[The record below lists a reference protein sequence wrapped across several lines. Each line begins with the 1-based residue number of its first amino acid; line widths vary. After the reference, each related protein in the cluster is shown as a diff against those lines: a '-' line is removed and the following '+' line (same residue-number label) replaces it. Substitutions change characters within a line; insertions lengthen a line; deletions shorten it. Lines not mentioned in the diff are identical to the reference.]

1 MTLKVMVVDD
11 SALYRQLV
19 KNTLRNVPDVQVVGL
34 ASTGLEALAKIPEL
48 QPDLL
53 TLDVQ
58 MPDMNGLEL
67 LREIKK
73 RRLGVK
79 AIMLSSLTAQGTQVT
94 TDALLAGAFDFIQ
107 KPNSNDAETNR
118 KLLDE
123 LLSEKIK
130 AFRESRSITMPA
142 RKPPVRKNVDA
153 VPSRIE
159 WKSKVEIDHLIT
171 DVTVASVKPN
181 PTTSSTKPI
190 RIDAVIIGTSTGG
203 PLALRE
209 VIPKLPGTLG
219 VPVFVVQHMPPG
231 YTKSLAARLEEMSL
245 LPVQEA
251 AHNMIVEPNQVYM
264 APGGLHMG
272 IESQRGRFII
282 STSDLPPEHNCR
294 PAVNYTLR
302 SAVQAYSS
310 HLLVAILTGMG
321 RDGTEGCRLV
331 RQHGGSVL
339 AQHPDGCVV
348 YGMPKAVV
356 EEQLANRVVPLEKMA
371 TWIVRMVEASRTDS

>member
-1 MTLKVMVVDD
+1 MSLRVLVVDD

-19 KNTLRNVPDVQVVGL
+19 KNVLRNVPDVQVVGL
-34 ASTGLEALAKIPEL
+34 ACTGSEALAKIPEL

-73 RRLGVK
+73 RRLSVK
-79 AIMLSSLTAQGTQVT
+79 AIMISSLTAQGARVT
-94 TDALLAGAFDFIQ
+94 TDALLTGAFDFIQ
-107 KPNSNDAETNR
+107 KPSSPDAETNR
-118 KLLDE
+118 KLLE
-123 LLSEKIK
+123 GLLSEKIK
-130 AFRESRSITMPA
+130 AFQESRSTKMPI
-142 RKPPVRKNVDA
+142 RKPVSAPTK
-153 VPSRIE
+153 SIE
-159 WKSKVEIDHLIT
+159 SGEKFARVIRSIDTVSTASIPKS
-171 DVTVASVKPN
+171 
-181 PTTSSTKPI
+181 TTLHSGSG
-190 RIDAVIIGTSTGG
+190 RIDAVVIGTSTGG

-209 VIPKLPGTLG
+209 VIPKLPRTLG
-219 VPVFVVQHMPPG
+219 VPVFVVQHMPQG
-231 YTKSLAARLEEMSL
+231 YTKSLAARIDEMSQ

-251 AHNMIVEPNQVYM
+251 ANSMIVELNGVYV

-272 IESQRGRFII
+272 IEIQRGKHWIT
-282 STSDLPPEHNCR
+282 TSDSPPENNCR
-294 PAVNYTLR
+294 PAVDYTLR
-302 SAVQAYSS
+302 SAAQAYSGR
-310 HLLVAILTGMG
+310 LLVVILTGMG

-331 RQHGGSVL
+331 RRMGGSVL

-371 TWIVRMVEASRTDS
+371 TWIVRMLEASR

>member
-19 KNTLRNVPDVQVVGL
+19 KNTLRNVPDVQVIGL

-79 AIMLSSLTAQGTQVT
+79 AIMLSSLTAQGAQVT

-118 KLLDE
+118 KLLDD

-130 AFRESRSITMPA
+130 AFRESRSIIMPA
-142 RKPPVRKNVDA
+142 RKALDA
-153 VPSRIE
+153 VSRSFE
-159 WKSKVEIDHLIT
+159 WKSKADVEQPPMDTAI
-171 DVTVASVKPN
+171 AGVKPG
-181 PTTSSTKPI
+181 STAFSAKPS

-209 VIPKLPGTLG
+209 VIPQLPGALG

-231 YTKSLAARLEEMSL
+231 YTKSLATRIGEMSS
-245 LPVQEA
+245 LPVLEA
-251 AHNMIVEPNQVYM
+251 ANNMIVEPNRVYF

-272 IESQRGRFII
+272 IENQRGHFII

-302 SAVQAYSS
+302 SAVQAYSG
-310 HLLVAILTGMG
+310 HLLVVILTGMG

-371 TWIVRMVEASRTDS
+371 SWIVRMVEASRIAS

>member
-19 KNTLRNVPDVQVVGL
+19 KNTLRNVPDVQVIGL

-48 QPDLL
+48 RPDLL

-79 AIMLSSLTAQGTQVT
+79 AIMLSSLTAQGAQVT

-130 AFRESRSITMPA
+130 AFRESRSLTMPSRSA
-142 RKPPVRKNVDA
+142 IDA
-153 VPSRIE
+153 ISRSTE
-159 WKSKVEIDHLIT
+159 SKSKVDVEHSLT
-171 DVTVASVKPN
+171 DAAVASVKPS
-181 PTTSSTKPI
+181 PTTSSAKPS

-231 YTKSLAARLEEMSL
+231 YTKSLAARIGEMSSL
-245 LPVQEA
+245 AVQEA
-251 AHNMIVEPNQVYM
+251 SNNMIVEPNQVYM

-282 STSDLPPEHNCR
+282 SNSDLPPEHNCR

-302 SAVQAYSS
+302 SAVQAYSG

-371 TWIVRMVEASRTDS
+371 TWIARMVEASRTAS

>member
-1 MTLKVMVVDD
+1 MSLRVLVVDD

-19 KNTLRNVPDVQVVGL
+19 KNVLRNVPDVQVVGL
-34 ASTGLEALAKIPEL
+34 ACTGMEALAKIPEL

-53 TLDVQ
+53 TLDVH

-79 AIMLSSLTAQGTQVT
+79 AIMISSLTAQGAQVT

-107 KPNSNDAETNR
+107 KPNSPDAETNR
-118 KLLDE
+118 KLLDA

-130 AFRESRSITMPA
+130 AFQEGRSTKM
-142 RKPPVRKNVDA
+142 PVRKPDSA
-153 VPSRIE
+153 PSKSIE
-159 WKSKVEIDHLIT
+159 SRAKFAGAIPSFD
-171 DVTVASVKPN
+171 TVSTASMLNSPN
-181 PTTSSTKPI
+181 LHSGCG
-190 RIDAVIIGTSTGG
+190 RIDAVVIGTSTGG

-209 VIPKLPGTLG
+209 VIPKLPSTLG
-219 VPVFVVQHMPPG
+219 VPVFVVQHMPQG
-231 YTKSLAARLEEMSL
+231 YTKSLATRNGEVSQ

-251 AHNMIVEPNQVYM
+251 ANNMIVEPHGVYV

-272 IESQRGRFII
+272 IEMQRGKHWIT
-282 STSDLPPEHNCR
+282 TSDSPPEHNCR
-294 PAVNYTLR
+294 PAVDYTLR
-302 SAVQAYSS
+302 SAAKAYSGR
-310 HLLVAILTGMG
+310 LLVVILTGMG

-331 RQHGGSVL
+331 RQLGGSVL

-356 EEQLANRVVPLEKMA
+356 EEQLANRVVPLERMA
-371 TWIVRMVEASRTDS
+371 TWIVRTLEANR

>member
-1 MTLKVMVVDD
+1 MTLKVMIVDD

-19 KNTLRNVPDVQVVGL
+19 KNTLRNVPDVQVIGL

-48 QPDLL
+48 RPDLL

-79 AIMLSSLTAQGTQVT
+79 AIMLSSLTAQGAQVT

-130 AFRESRSITMPA
+130 AFRESRSLTMPSRSA
-142 RKPPVRKNVDA
+142 IDAISRSTESKFKVD
-153 VPSRIE
+153 
-159 WKSKVEIDHLIT
+159 VEHSLT
-171 DVTVASVKPN
+171 DAAVASVKPS
-181 PTTSSTKPI
+181 PTTSSAKPI

-209 VIPKLPGTLG
+209 VIPKLPGNLG

-231 YTKSLAARLEEMSL
+231 YTKSLAARIAEMSS

-251 AHNMIVEPNQVYM
+251 ANNMIVEPNQVYM

-272 IESQRGRFII
+272 IEGQRGRFTI

-302 SAVQAYSS
+302 SAVQAYSG
-310 HLLVAILTGMG
+310 HLLAVILTGMG

-371 TWIVRMVEASRTDS
+371 TWIARMVEASRAAS

>member
-1 MTLKVMVVDD
+1 MNLRVLVVDD
-11 SALYRQLV
+11 SALYRQMV
-19 KNTLRNVPDVQVVGL
+19 KNVLRNVPDVQVVGL
-34 ASTGLEALAKIPEL
+34 ACTGMEALAKIPEL

-53 TLDVQ
+53 TLDVH

-79 AIMLSSLTAQGTQVT
+79 AIMISSLTAQGAQVT

-107 KPNSNDAETNR
+107 KPNSPDAETNR

-123 LLSEKIK
+123 MLSEKIK
-130 AFRESRSITMPA
+130 AFQESRSTTM
-142 RKPPVRKNVDA
+142 PVRKPISA
-153 VPSRIE
+153 PSKSIE
-159 WKSKVEIDHLIT
+159 SRDKFAGAKPSID
-171 DVTVASVKPN
+171 TVSTASMLN
-181 PTTSSTKPI
+181 STNFHTGAG
-190 RIDAVIIGTSTGG
+190 RIDAVVIGTSTGG

-209 VIPKLPGTLG
+209 VIPKLPSTLG
-219 VPVFVVQHMPPG
+219 VPVFVVQHMPQG
-231 YTKSLAARLEEMSL
+231 YTKSLAARIGEISQ

-251 AHNMIVEPNQVYM
+251 ANNMFVEPNQVYV

-272 IESQRGRFII
+272 IEIQRGKHWII
-282 STSDLPPEHNCR
+282 MSDSPPEHNCR
-294 PAVNYTLR
+294 PSVDYTLR
-302 SAVQAYSS
+302 SAAQAYSGR
-310 HLLVAILTGMG
+310 LLVVILTGMG

-331 RQHGGSVL
+331 RQLGGSVL
-339 AQHPDGCVV
+339 AQHPEGCVV

-371 TWIVRMVEASRTDS
+371 TWIVHMLETSR

>member
-1 MTLKVMVVDD
+1 MSLRVMVVDD

-19 KNTLRNVPDVQVVGL
+19 KNVLRNVPDVQVVGL
-34 ASTGLEALAKIPEL
+34 ACTGMEALAKIPEL

-79 AIMLSSLTAQGTQVT
+79 AIMISSLTAQGARVT

-107 KPNSNDAETNR
+107 KPNSPDAETNR

-123 LLSEKIK
+123 LLTEKIK
-130 AFRESRSITMPA
+130 AFQESRSTKMPD
-142 RKPPVRKNVDA
+142 RKPVSAPSKSIESKEKVAEVDLSIGT
-153 VPSRIE
+153 VNTVHMPS
-159 WKSKVEIDHLIT
+159 
-171 DVTVASVKPN
+171 
-181 PTTSSTKPI
+181 SSTLHSGSG
-190 RIDAVIIGTSTGG
+190 RIDAVVIGTSTGG

-209 VIPKLPGTLG
+209 VIPKLPSTLG
-219 VPVFVVQHMPPG
+219 VPVFVVQHMPQG
-231 YTKSLAARLEEMSL
+231 YTKSLADRIGEMSQ

-251 AHNMIVEPNQVYM
+251 ANSMIVEPNRVYV

-272 IESQRGRFII
+272 IERQRGKHWI
-282 STSDLPPEHNCR
+282 STSDSPPEHNCR
-294 PAVNYTLR
+294 PAVDYTLR
-302 SAVQAYSS
+302 SAAQAYSGR
-310 HLLVAILTGMG
+310 LLVAILTGMG

-331 RQHGGSVL
+331 RQLGGSVL
-339 AQHPDGCVV
+339 AQHPEGCVV

-371 TWIVRMVEASRTDS
+371 SWIVRMLEASR

>member
-1 MTLKVMVVDD
+1 MSLRILVVDD

-19 KNTLRNVPDVQVVGL
+19 KNVLRNVPDVQVVGL
-34 ASTGLEALAKIPEL
+34 ACTGMEALAKIPEL

-67 LREIKK
+67 LREIKN
-73 RRLGVK
+73 RQLGVK
-79 AIMLSSLTAQGTQVT
+79 AIMISSLTAHGAQVT

-107 KPNSNDAETNR
+107 KPNSPDAETNR
-118 KLLDE
+118 KLLQE
-123 LLSEKIK
+123 LLFEKIN
-130 AFRESRSITMPA
+130 AFQESRSTTM
-142 RKPPVRKNVDA
+142 PVRKQA
-153 VPSRIE
+153 SALSRSIA
-159 WKSKVEIDHLIT
+159 SKER
-171 DVTVASVKPN
+171 VAEVKPWID
-181 PTTSSTKPI
+181 TAGTVSKPDSASL
-190 RIDAVIIGTSTGG
+190 RSGSGHIDAVVIGTSTGG

-209 VIPKLPGTLG
+209 IIPKLPSTLG
-219 VPVFVVQHMPPG
+219 VPVFVVQHMPQG
-231 YTKSLAARLEEMSL
+231 YTKSLAARIGEMSQ

-251 AHNMIVEPNQVYM
+251 ANSMIVEPNQVYV

-272 IESQRGRFII
+272 IEVQRGKHWI
-282 STSDLPPEHNCR
+282 STSDSPPEHNCR
-294 PAVNYTLR
+294 PSVDYTLR
-302 SAVQAYSS
+302 SVAKAYAGR
-310 HLLVAILTGMG
+310 LLVVILTGMG

-331 RQHGGSVL
+331 RQLGGSVL

-371 TWIVRMVEASRTDS
+371 TWIVRMLEASR

>member
-1 MTLKVMVVDD
+1 MTLKVMIVDD
-11 SALYRQLV
+11 SALYRQMV
-19 KNTLRNVPDVQVVGL
+19 KNTLRNVPDVQVIGL

-73 RRLGVK
+73 RRFGVK
-79 AIMLSSLTAQGTQVT
+79 AIMLSSLTAQGAQVT

-130 AFRESRSITMPA
+130 AFRESRSISMPA
-142 RKPPVRKNVDA
+142 RKIVDA
-153 VPSRIE
+153 VPRPIE
-159 WKSKVEIDHLIT
+159 WKSKVDAEYPLT
-171 DVTVASVKPN
+171 DTAVASVKKS
-181 PTTSSTKPI
+181 PTTSPAKPS

-209 VIPKLPGTLG
+209 VIPKLPRTLG

-231 YTKSLAARLEEMSL
+231 YTKSLAARIGEISSL
-245 LPVQEA
+245 PMQEA
-251 AHNMIVEPNQVYM
+251 ANNMIVEPNRVYL

-272 IESQRGRFII
+272 IENQRGRCII
-282 STSDLPPEHNCR
+282 STSDQPPEHNCR

-310 HLLVAILTGMG
+310 HLLVVILTGMG

-371 TWIVRMVEASRTDS
+371 TWIVRLVDASRIAS